1 MDFNLSLR
9 RAIKTGKVVLGQN
22 SVEKVIAEN
31 KAELVIVAKNA
42 PAKVRAI
49 INAADNLPLYEFNG
63 SSRQPGKACGREH
76 MISVLA
82 TVDAGEPDILSLKR
96 A

>member
-49 INAADNLPLYEFNG
+49 INA
-63 SSRQPGKACGREH
+63 
-76 MISVLA
+76 
-82 TVDAGEPDILSLKR
+82 
-96 A
+96 

>member
-63 SSRQPGKACGREH
+63 SSRPLGKACDSDH
-76 MISVLA
+76 MHRVLA
-82 TVDAGEPDILSLKR
+82 TVDASEPDILRPTST
-96 A
+96 